1 MKLNLSIDEKI
12 TSVKG
17 FSLSSPYGDG
27 KVFGQPKGVKSLG
40 FIEVKSESG
49 ISGFGET
56 YSGIYSPELIYPI
69 VKYLSTYLIGKK
81 LDSLNF
87 INDLNNIPF
96 IGHSGII
103 QSVIAG
109 IELALLD
116 LIGKIEKK
124 PVYDLFKIDY
134 SREIKCYYSG
144 GSVAFSED
152 EIEDDIIKMKN
163 FGFNSYK
170 MRVGLQQWKNDIKRL
185 DKANQLL
192 ASDKIMVDAIMGTL
206 VNKWTFEEAVIKVKE
221 LQKYNL
227 EWIEEPLNPSNLME
241 YKKLCK
247 LSKTPIA
254 MGEAY
259 SGHLHFEEIVSNNC
273 ADIIQVD
280 ATHSMGF
287 TKLLEFSNNT
297 SQNKATHVWGSTI
310 SFLANAN
317 LALLSKNI
325 KIHEFPSVEFQI
337 SNDIIMEKIKIKN
350 GKFLIS
356 DYPGFGIDIN
366 DEIKNKYNYVE
377 NSGYKL

>member
-1 MKLNLSIDEKI
+1 MKLNLDIDEKI
-12 TSVKG
+12 TSIKG
-17 FSLSSPYGDG
+17 FSLSSSYGDG

-56 YSGIYSPELIYPI
+56 YSGIYSPELIHPI

-81 LDSLNF
+81 LDSLDF

-109 IELALLD
+109 IELAILD

-124 PVYDLFKIDY
+124 PVYDLFKIDEY
-134 SREIKCYYSG
+134 KEIKCYYSG

-152 EIEDDIIKMKN
+152 EIQDDIIKMKN
-163 FGFNSYK
+163 LGFNSYK
-170 MRVGLQQWKNDIKRL
+170 MRIGLQEWKNDIKRV
-185 DKANQLL
+185 DKANSLL
-192 ASDKIMVDAIMGTL
+192 ASDKFMVDAIMGTL
-206 VNKWTFEEAVIKVKE
+206 ANKWTFDEAVIKVKD

-247 LSKTPIA
+247 VSKTPIA

-287 TKLLEFSNNT
+287 IKLLEFSKNT
-297 SQNKATHVWGSTI
+297 NQNKATHVWGSAL
-310 SFLANAN
+310 SFIANAT

-325 KIHEFPSVEFQI
+325 KIHEFPSVEFKI
-337 SNDIIMEKIKIKN
+337 SNDITMEKIKINN

-356 DYPGFGIDIN
+356 NYPGFGIDIN
-366 DEIKNKYNYVE
+366 DKIKNKYNYVE